1 MIAQVSSHLWLF
13 LIRGIL
19 ALALGI
25 LFPLFPG
32 AAIFTLAILFG
43 AYAFVDGI
51 FAIAAASV
59 AGWFLQPFVS
69 ATIEGTAEKAIK
81 SALVGKNIA
90 YHLAFTNAT
99 EPFMLKMRLAFLIGI
114 VLVFPFLIVQ
124 VWGFVAPGLKP
135 AERRPFKLLAPYS
148 ILLFFMGAGFCWII
162 LPQAFHWFAS
172 YIEEFRGAGL
182 NQEPGVMTFFALKMV
197 AAFGLG
203 FQLPL
208 IVYGLAMA
216 GLLSGDALM
225 ANWRQAATGIFIAA
239 MVITPSNDLFSMLM
253 MAIPLVCLF
262 GVSVVAVRFLE
273 RKRGKLAK
281 TDDYTLD

>member
-1 MIAQVSSHLWLF
+1 MPSLLPRLARPSRNVDDDPDNYRLTLVEHLEELRDR
-13 LIRGIL
+13 IVHSVTAIVL
-19 ALALGI
+19 ASI
-25 LFPLFPG
+25 
-32 AAIFTLAILFG
+32 
-43 AYAFVDGI
+43 
-51 FAIAAASV
+51 
-59 AGWFLQPFVS
+59 AGWFLEPYVYG
-69 ATIEGTAEKAIK
+69 TIEDKAATAIK
-81 SALVGKNIA
+81 AVLAPKHITYLIA
-90 YHLAFTNAT
+90 FHNAPDAFLLQ
-99 EPFMLKMRLAFLIGI
+99 LKLAFLIGI
-114 VLVFPFLIVQ
+114 VLVFPYLIVQ

-135 AERRPFKLLAPYS
+135 SERRPFKLLAPYS
-148 ILLFFMGAGFCWII
+148 IVLFFMGAGFCWFIM
-162 LPQAFHWFAS
+162 PAAFRWFAS
-172 YIEEFRGAGL
+172 YIENFRGTEL
-182 NQEPGVMTFFALKMV
+182 FQEPGVMTFFTLKMI

-262 GVSVVAVRFLE
+262 GVSVLAVRLLE

-281 TDDYTLD
+281 TDDYSLD